1 MRTKSALLAALILLL
16 PAYAD
21 EAEGSGAAG
30 NQAQTLTGEYRWDS
44 YERGRLEAVFT
55 PDGAGGWEVA
65 FHFRWSGQPRIFS
78 GTAEGN
84 LTSGEL
90 RGEVQSENKRRTWV
104 FRGSFKNGKFRGT
117 HAEVSWRGRE
127 RETGT
132 LTLQR

>member
-1 MRTKSALLAALILLL
+1 MILTLLL
-16 PAYAD
+16 PAYVVGAD
-21 EAEGSGAAG
+21 SVAAS
-30 NQAQTLTGEYRWDS
+30 NESQTLTGEYRWDS

-55 PDGAGGWEVA
+55 PAGDGRWEVA
-65 FHFRWSGQPRIFS
+65 FHFRWSGQPRVFS
-78 GTAEGN
+78 GTAVGN